1 MARTRPSTRTE
12 QFGPARA
19 RGAGPGFLLDPL
31 LSRRTELVLRELA
44 GLPTLPAVAARLLKL
59 GAQEE
64 PDLREIVRLIESDP
78 TITAR
83 LLSLCRRAANRTR
96 HPITTVE
103 MAVVMLGLD
112 AVRSLVLSVAIF
124 DWSASVPRKARAAK
138 PTQAPGSGAT
148 VATVGFNRVGFWQHS
163 VAVACAA
170 ELIAREMP
178 EPGLHPEECFV
189 CGLVH
194 DIGKLALEV
203 VLPRAYSRVVEL
215 AGHRCG
221 NIADFERPILGMDHH
236 AAGAHIARMWGLPE
250 NLRAAIEL
258 HGVPYDQL
266 PDGESR
272 RLVGIVG
279 VADALCRRLGLG
291 WSGNLA
297 AAPDDRELAARMG
310 LSADRIESLIARLY
324 EATSARCRDLGL
336 GEEPSQQL
344 LVESVLRANARLGRL
359 NQELGEANR
368 ALGEAQQQ
376 LAEAR
381 AMVRLGEMTAG
392 AAHELNNP
400 LTVISG
406 RAQSLLGRLRD
417 EHDRAAAGAIV
428 EAAGRL
434 SALVS
439 RLHRIANP
447 PAPDLRPTDLGTMMG
462 EVIRLAKVRCA
473 SRATPSGLLGVK
485 LMLAEGLDTARLDT
499 GLMIDALVEVVVN
512 AIESGP
518 RSPVEVRLLEDAA
531 DTSCLLVQVIDDGT
545 GMSEHAMDHALD
557 PFFSEKSAGRQP
569 GLGLALAHRLVGL
582 HGGEVTLASRPGRG
596 TSVTVSIPDYRW
608 TRESASGRTVAPA
621 MSTTANTLPS
631 ATQRAA

>member
-1 MARTRPSTRTE
+1 MARPRPRSKADA
-12 QFGPARA
+12 FGPARG
-19 RGAGPGFLLDPL
+19 RGAGPGFLMDPL

-44 GLPTLPAVAARLLKL
+44 GLPTLPTVAARLLQL

-78 TITAR
+78 TLTAR

-124 DWSASVPRKARAAK
+124 DWTANLPKKSAATGKSG
-138 PTQAPGSGAT
+138 APGNASS
-148 VATVGFNRVGFWQHS
+148 GFNRVGFWQHS
-163 VAVACAA
+163 IAVACAA
-170 ELIAREMP
+170 ELIARELP
-178 EPGLHPEECFV
+178 EPDLHPEELFV

-203 VLPRAYSRVVEL
+203 VLPRAYARVIDLTET
-215 AGHRCG
+215 RMG

-236 AAGAHIARMWGLPE
+236 AAGAHIAKLWGLPE
-250 NLRAAIEL
+250 TLRAAVEL
-258 HGVPYDQL
+258 HGTPYDQL
-266 PDGESR
+266 PEIDSR
-272 RLVGIVG
+272 RVVGIVG

-291 WSGNLA
+291 WSGNMA
-297 AAPDDRELAARMG
+297 TSPDDRELAQKMG
-310 LSADRIESLIARLY
+310 LDVERLDGMIARLY

-344 LVESVLRANARLGRL
+344 LVESILRANARLGRL

-376 LAEAR
+376 LAESR

-406 RAQSLLGRLRD
+406 RAQALLSRLRED
-417 EHDRAAAGAIV
+417 YDRQTAQAIV
-428 EAAGRL
+428 DAAGRL
-434 SALVS
+434 TDLVT

-447 PAPDLRPTDLGTMMG
+447 PRPDWRPTNLASVMD
-462 EVIRLAKVRCA
+462 EVIKRAKVRCA
-473 SRATPSGLLGVK
+473 GKAGPSGVLGVK
-485 LMLAEGLDTARLDT
+485 LTLAEGLDTARVDSAML
-499 GLMIDALVEVVVN
+499 IDAVTEIVVN
-512 AIESGP
+512 AIEASP
-518 RSPVEVRLLEDAA
+518 RSPVEVRVQEDPGEPSRLLIQI
-531 DTSCLLVQVIDDGT
+531 VDDGA
-545 GMSEHAMDHALD
+545 GMSEHALEHAVD
-557 PFFSEKSAGRQP
+557 PFFSEKPAGRQP
-569 GLGLALAHRLVGL
+569 GLGLALAHRLIAL
-582 HGGEVTLASRPGRG
+582 HGGEILLASKHGRG
-596 TSVTVSIPDYRW
+596 TSVTVVLPDYRW
-608 TRESASGRTVAPA
+608 AREAGTSQLLRDVAPVIA
-621 MSTTANTLPS
+621 AGQGV
-631 ATQRAA
+631 QRAA